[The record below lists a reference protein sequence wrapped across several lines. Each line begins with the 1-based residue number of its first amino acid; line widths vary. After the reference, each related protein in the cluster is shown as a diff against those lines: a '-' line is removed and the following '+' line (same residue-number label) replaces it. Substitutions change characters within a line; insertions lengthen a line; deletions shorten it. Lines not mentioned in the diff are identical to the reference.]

1 MSTTLAALPS
11 ATLERLRRC
20 PTLELLTPGDP
31 AFDEARM
38 AWNRAHEHPFMRR
51 PEALQRLASVKA
63 RLDPGH
69 RFDHGLDVLR

>member
-20 PTLELLTPGDP
+20 PALELLTPADP

-38 AWNRAHEHPFMRR
+38 AWNRAHEHPAIG
-51 PEALQRLASVKA
+51 PEALLRLASVKA